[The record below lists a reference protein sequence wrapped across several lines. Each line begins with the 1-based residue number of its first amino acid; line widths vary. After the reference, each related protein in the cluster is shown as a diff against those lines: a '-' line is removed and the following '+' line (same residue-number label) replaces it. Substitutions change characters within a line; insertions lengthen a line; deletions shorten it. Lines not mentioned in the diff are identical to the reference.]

1 DDPPLTGE
9 QSAAILRVVQEALHN
24 VEKHAR
30 ATRARVELEHRQGG
44 GSQVTFLVA
53 DDGRGFDPADPHS
66 ENGGGFGLT
75 SMQERIHLIGGRLE
89 VESAPG
95 WGTRVRG
102 QLTLAGERSA
112 DDPPS
117 PPVATEPIRVLLVD
131 DHPLAREGVRRLLEG

>member
-1 DDPPLTGE
+1 M
-9 QSAAILRVVQEALHN
+9 LRVVQEALHN

-30 ATRARVELEHRQGG
+30 ATRVRVELEHRQAG
-44 GSQVTFLVA
+44 GSLVTLLVA

-75 SMQERIHLIGGRLE
+75 SMQERIRLIGGRLE

-102 QLTLAGERSA
+102 QLTLADEPSP
-112 DDPPS
+112 DDPLL
-117 PPVATEPIRVLLVD
+117 PPVTAEPIRVLLVD
-131 DHPLAREGVRRLLEG
+131 DHPLAREGVRRLLEGQDA